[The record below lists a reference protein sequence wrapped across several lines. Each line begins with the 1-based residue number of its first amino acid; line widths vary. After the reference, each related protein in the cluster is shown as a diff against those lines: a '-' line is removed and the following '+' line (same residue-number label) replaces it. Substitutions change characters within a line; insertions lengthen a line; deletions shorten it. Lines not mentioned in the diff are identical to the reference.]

1 MSHRPSSLFRL
12 STKAFS
18 VGLCISS
25 ASRGWSNACIFV
37 FCGEKNDFPKTS
49 SRKKRA
55 QLEKTKLLSSL
66 SLLLLLLLLWLLQ
79 LFSFLPTLLLSCDI
93 HIEIDIFFTQMFHSR
108 VTLGLLVLWDYFRN
122 ILESGH
128 SLWYK
133 EKAYDGLDSQ
143 DYSLTTTIRWLKP
156 F

>member
-55 QLEKTKLLSSL
+55 QLEKTKLLPSL
-66 SLLLLLLLLWLLQ
+66 SLLMLLLLLWLLQ

-93 HIEIDIFFTQMFHSR
+93 HIEIDIFFTQMFTQEWLLDFWCFGIILGTFWR
-108 VTLGLLVLWDYFRN
+108 VDIPFDTR
-122 ILESGH
+122 
-128 SLWYK
+128 K
-133 EKAYDGLDSQ
+133 
-143 DYSLTTTIRWLKP
+143 KP
-156 F
+156 TMDLIPKITHWQRLFAD